1 MKIETLIER
10 YIQRKRIKSYAL
22 EYKQVDSD
30 TVFTPN
36 QVFFC
41 QDYTDTASP
50 IGYRSDD
57 ELVLQ
62 KHPFGLGI
70 ITENTGFLKFLSGA
84 GTAKGYLLT
93 ISEYQAPPVVVEII
107 TNKEEEI
114 VQLKASLGEAQEA
127 PAAAN
132 HSSNL

>member
-10 YIQRKRIKSYAL
+10 YIQRKRVKSYAL
-22 EYKQVDSD
+22 EYKQVDSN

-70 ITENTGFLKFLSGA
+70 ITENTGFFKFLSGA
-84 GTAKGYLLT
+84 GMAKGYLLT

-107 TNKEEEI
+107 TNEEEEI
-114 VQLKASLGEAQEA
+114 IQLKASLGEAEQASAEE
-127 PAAAN
+127 N